1 MLRCILYVVSRSNGR
16 IWTGCRFHSLSSSP
30 QMQHLPSNVDFCL
43 SLVWFRWESK
53 GRSPIPP
60 ENTWNFRTIGKF
72 DTIAQPMR
80 YEKSL
85 RILQWHQK
93 SPAIFAR
100 RRKSIPCLIFYKYVL
115 CTFIHQ
121 KVRHDFDFGSIDLET
136 TSHKQTNTSR
146 PFTMVLHS
154 YHADSDSP
162 IHDQELAETFRALH
176 NNKD

>member
-1 MLRCILYVVSRSNGR
+1 M
-16 IWTGCRFHSLSSSP
+16 SLPAAKHKTLHVEPDDGQTKSWAS
-30 QMQHLPSNVDFCL
+30 
-43 SLVWFRWESK
+43 
-53 GRSPIPP
+53 
-60 ENTWNFRTIGKF
+60 IGTF

-162 IHDQELAETFRALH
+162 IHDQELAETFRALQTTRIR
-176 NNKD
+176 NRSWAIVRQFVYYRIV

>member
-1 MLRCILYVVSRSNGR
+1 M
-16 IWTGCRFHSLSSSP
+16 
-30 QMQHLPSNVDFCL
+30 
-43 SLVWFRWESK
+43 K
-53 GRSPIPP
+53 GRMSHPARKHVELISWRPDHGTERPIG
-60 ENTWNFRTIGKF
+60 TF

-121 KVRHDFDFGSIDLET
+121 KVRHDFGSIDLD
-136 TSHKQTNTSR
+136 HKPQAKQAPR
-146 PFTMVLHS
+146 RDP
-154 YHADSDSP
+154 YHGIAFISCWSDSP
-162 IHDQELAETFRALH
+162 IHDQELAETFRALQTTRIR
-176 NNKD
+176 NRSWAIVRQFVYYRIVFVYCLTA

>member
-1 MLRCILYVVSRSNGR
+1 M
-16 IWTGCRFHSLSSSP
+16 SLPAAKHKTLHVEPDDGQTKSWAS
-30 QMQHLPSNVDFCL
+30 
-43 SLVWFRWESK
+43 
-53 GRSPIPP
+53 
-60 ENTWNFRTIGKF
+60 IGTF

-121 KVRHDFDFGSIDLET
+121 KVRHDFGSIDLD
-136 TSHKQTNTSR
+136 HKPQEAKQAPRRDPSPWYCIRIMLTVTARYMIRSLQR
-146 PFTMVLHS
+146 HS
-154 YHADSDSP
+154 GLFKQQGLGIEVGLLLGSLYIAG
-162 IHDQELAETFRALH
+162 LYNCLTA
-176 NNKD
+176 